1 MEGAPFDQNG
11 SQPAALARVAHT
23 PGRVRPYAAAAAPAE
38 VGAAAD
44 SAEAAAPAAVAPD
57 SAAAAPDTEAAA
69 AAAEEHAAWA
79 NVVARYK
86 GAPRHTRVEMEAVP
100 P

>member
-44 SAEAAAPAAVAPD
+44 SAEAVAPAAVAP
-57 SAAAAPDTEAAA
+57 EAQ
-69 AAAEEHAAWA
+69 
-79 NVVARYK
+79 AR
-86 GAPRHTRVEMEAVP
+86 
-100 P
+100 